1 MALRR
6 FVLAAGVVTL
16 AACEPALPVIGV
28 GQGYPAT
35 RMETHIDSYKA
46 LRRLPR
52 LLRDRMPGK
61 NTVSNDTPRDE
72 ITR

>member
-1 MALRR
+1 MQIIL
-6 FVLAAGVVTL
+6 L
-16 AACEPALPVIGV
+16 
-28 GQGYPAT
+28 AT

-61 NTVSNDTPRDE
+61 NTVSNDTPRD
-72 ITR
+72 